1 MLKSIPGRLLTTW
14 QGILGATAV
23 LVLWSAA
30 SVHAEDIRIGGTGA
44 ALGTLQ
50 LLAEA
55 YAKSHPNTKI
65 TVLPSIGSGGGIK
78 AVLSGAIQI
87 GLSSR
92 PLTEAEVKA
101 GAVGVEY
108 GRTPLVFATSTTTK
122 TGGLT
127 TQNLVDIYAGKTEQ
141 WPDGTK
147 IRVVLRPIGDSDSK
161 LIKNISPAMREATRA
176 AEQRKG
182 MSFTVTDQ
190 DAANNIEKISGALGP
205 STLALIL
212 SEKRRVKVLTLNDIA
227 PDAKSIADGSYPL
240 YKQLLLIT
248 GPKTPFPAH
257 EFVTF
262 VRSAAGREILSQTGH
277 WVN

>member
-1 MLKSIPGRLLTTW
+1 MLRLIPGRLLATW
-14 QGILGATAV
+14 HGILRATAV
-23 LVLWSAA
+23 LVLCSAA
-30 SVHAEDIRIGGTGA
+30 SANAEDIRIGGTGA
-44 ALGTLQ
+44 GLGTMR

-55 YAKSHPNTKI
+55 YARSHPNTRI
-65 TVLPSIGSGGGIK
+65 AVLPSIGSSGSIK

-92 PLTEAEVKA
+92 PLTEDEVKA

-108 GRTPLVFATSTTTK
+108 GRTPLVFATSMTTK

-147 IRVVLRPIGDSDSK
+147 IRLLLRPIGDSDSK
-161 LIKNISPAMREATRA
+161 LIKNMSPAMREATRA

-190 DAANNIEKISGALGP
+190 DTANNIEKVPGALGP

-212 SEKRRVKVLTLNDIA
+212 SEKRQVKVLTLNGIA

-248 GPKTPFPAH
+248 GPKTPAPAH

-262 VRSAAGREILSQTGH
+262 VRSAAGREILSQAGH
-277 WVN
+277 WVK